1 MVTFEENVQRIIKQI
16 FESYQILLELED
28 KPGDLEIIKIEL
40 LKMNGLF
47 QVVNKK
53 IDLSKNYSNDYV
65 KLSKRLKH
73 YLQNYNFIP
82 EIETMANL
90 YSNDPHRL
98 KNIRLKIIES
108 LQDKDMIETINIILK
123 S

>member
-40 LKMNGLF
+40 LKMNGLI

>member
-1 MVTFEENVQRIIKQI
+1 MVTFEENLTRIIKQI
-16 FESYQILLELED
+16 SESYQTLLELKD

-40 LKMNGLF
+40 LKMNGFF

-53 IDLSKNYSNDYV
+53 IELSKNYSNDYV
-65 KLSKRLKH
+65 KLSKRMKH
-73 YLQNYNFIP
+73 YLQNYNFIQ

-108 LQDKDMIETINIILK
+108 LQDKNMIETLNIILK

>member
-1 MVTFEENVQRIIKQI
+1 MVTFEEDIKRIIKQI
-16 FESYQILLELED
+16 FESYQTLLELED
-28 KPGDLEIIKIEL
+28 KPGDLEIIKTEL

-53 IDLSKNYSNDYV
+53 IELSKNYSNDYV
-65 KLSKRLKH
+65 KLAKRVKH
-73 YLQNYNFIP
+73 YLQNYNFVQ

>member
-16 FESYQILLELED
+16 FESYQTLLELED

>member
-16 FESYQILLELED
+16 FESYQTLLELED

-47 QVVNKK
+47 HVVNKK

-108 LQDKDMIETINIILK
+108 LQDKNMIETINIILK

>member
-1 MVTFEENVQRIIKQI
+1 MVTFEEDIKRIIKQI
-16 FESYQILLELED
+16 FESYQTLLELED
-28 KPGDLEIIKIEL
+28 KPGDLEIIKTEL

-53 IDLSKNYSNDYV
+53 IELSKNYSNDYV
-65 KLSKRLKH
+65 KLSKRMKH
-73 YLQNYNFIP
+73 YLQNYNFVQ

>member
-16 FESYQILLELED
+16 FESYQTLLELED

-65 KLSKRLKH
+65 KLSKRVKH

>member
-16 FESYQILLELED
+16 FESYQTLLELED

-47 QVVNKK
+47 KVVNKK

-65 KLSKRLKH
+65 KLSKRVKH

>member
-1 MVTFEENVQRIIKQI
+1 MVIFEENVQRIIKQI

-73 YLQNYNFIP
+73 YLQNYNFVQ
-82 EIETMANL
+82 EIETMGNL

>member
-1 MVTFEENVQRIIKQI
+1 MVIFEENLTRIIKQI
-16 FESYQILLELED
+16 FESYQTLLELEN
-28 KPGDLEIIKIEL
+28 KPGDLETIKIEL
-40 LKMNGLF
+40 LKMIGFF

-53 IDLSKNYSNDYV
+53 IELSKNHSNDYV
-65 KLSKRLKH
+65 KLSKCIKH
-73 YLQNYNFIP
+73 YLQNYNFVP

-108 LQDKDMIETINIILK
+108 LQDKDMMETINIILK

>member
-1 MVTFEENVQRIIKQI
+1 MIAFEENIKRIIKQI
-16 FESYQILLELED
+16 FESYQTLLELED

-40 LKMNGLF
+40 LKMNGFF

-53 IDLSKNYSNDYV
+53 IELSKNYSNDYV
-65 KLSKRLKH
+65 KLSKRMKH
-73 YLQNYNFIP
+73 YLQNYNFIQ

-108 LQDKDMIETINIILK
+108 LQDKNMIETLNIIF
-123 S
+123 

>member
-1 MVTFEENVQRIIKQI
+1 MVTFEENVQRSIKQI
-16 FESYQILLELED
+16 FESYQTLLELED

-65 KLSKRLKH
+65 KLSKRVKH